1 MESKTSPEQNITPL
15 HAAEADLNGGGGG
28 LSHHA
33 PPHNYEAER
42 ALLGAIL
49 INNTA
54 YEKVSDFLHPE
65 HFADSVHG
73 RIYEAAAKLIERGQM
88 ADALTLKNYFEQDGA
103 LADVGGANY
112 LSRLAEEAVTILNAG
127 EYGRVI
133 HDMALRR
140 SLIALGNDV
149 VNESYDPDIDVP
161 APTLIEET
169 EQKLFEL
176 ATTGN
181 FEGGF
186 QTFGE
191 SLVLAIN
198 DAEAAF
204 KRDGKLTGVAS
215 GLKALDKLLGGL
227 HPSDLLILAGRPSMG
242 KTALATNIAFHAARS
257 YKEKTDENGDV
268 TVVDGA
274 KVAFFSLEMSA
285 AQLATRILSEESR
298 VGSEKI
304 RRGDISQEDFENI
317 FRVSQELSSIP
328 LFIDD
333 TAALTI
339 SAIRTRARR
348 LKRSQG
354 LNLIIIDYLQ
364 LLSGS
369 SRQRN
374 ENRVMEVSEITRGLK
389 ALAKELNVP
398 VIALSQ
404 LSRKVEDRDD
414 KRPQLADLRESGS
427 IEQDSD
433 VVMFIFREEYY
444 IQRREPTEGT
454 DKHLEWQQEMAQVH
468 NLSEVIIAKQRHGPV
483 GKVTLYFDPMSTKF
497 TDYVKTDHLPDREF

>member
-1 MESKTSPEQNITPL
+1 MESKISSEPNVTPL
-15 HAAEADLNGGGGG
+15 HSGETDISGSDGG
-28 LSHHA
+28 LGHRA

-54 YEKVSDFLHPE
+54 YEKISDFLHPE
-65 HFADSVHG
+65 HFADAVHG
-73 RIYEAAAKLIERGQM
+73 RIFDIAGKLIGRGQM
-88 ADALTLKNYFEQDGA
+88 ADALTLKNYFEQDGE
-103 LADVGGANY
+103 LADIGGTGS
-112 LSRLAEEAVTILNAG
+112 LTRLAEEAVTILNAG

-149 VNESYDPDIDVP
+149 VNESYDPDIDIP

-191 SLVLAIN
+191 ALVLAIN

-215 GLKALDKLLGGL
+215 GLKDLDKLLGGL

-242 KTALATNIAFHAARS
+242 KTALATNIAFHAAKA

-274 KVAFFSLEMSA
+274 RVAFFSLEMSA
-285 AQLATRILSEESR
+285 EQLATRILSEESR

-304 RRGDISQEDFENI
+304 RRGDI
-317 FRVSQELSSIP
+317 
-328 LFIDD
+328 
-333 TAALTI
+333 
-339 SAIRTRARR
+339 
-348 LKRSQG
+348 
-354 LNLIIIDYLQ
+354 
-364 LLSGS
+364 
-369 SRQRN
+369 
-374 ENRVMEVSEITRGLK
+374 
-389 ALAKELNVP
+389 
-398 VIALSQ
+398 
-404 LSRKVEDRDD
+404 
-414 KRPQLADLRESGS
+414 
-427 IEQDSD
+427 
-433 VVMFIFREEYY
+433 
-444 IQRREPTEGT
+444 
-454 DKHLEWQQEMAQVH
+454 
-468 NLSEVIIAKQRHGPV
+468 
-483 GKVTLYFDPMSTKF
+483 
-497 TDYVKTDHLPDREF
+497 